1 MTEND
6 KTNRLTELRHW
17 LYSQGRDKI
26 PFSVLSK
33 IEKEVIVVLDT
44 PTLEP
49 WESYGTPV
57 KQHPIE
63 LLIDLGAQ
71 VNLGNYVLTKDDD
84 AWYSLT
90 QINTG
95 EKERALTPGNLM
107 LRLLQKMEKRD
118 GNSDTD

>member
-26 PFSVLSK
+26 PFNVLSK
-33 IEKEVIVVLDT
+33 IEKEVIAVLDT
-44 PTLEP
+44 PTLKP
-49 WESYGTPV
+49 CESYGTPV

-71 VNLGNYVLTKDDD
+71 INLGNYVLTKDDD

-90 QINTG
+90 RINTS
-95 EKERALTPGNLM
+95 EKERTLAVDGLM
-107 LRLLQKMEKRD
+107 LRLLQKMEKKD
-118 GNSDTD
+118 DNT